1 MQMDTKNL
9 LGRLFH
15 FISFYRA
22 AILWAAFVLFISLI
36 PGKELPDINFWDL
49 NITDKLAHIAV
60 FFILGFLLIFG
71 SYRRTRFRRPAWVYL
86 FVFPFLSVVYG
97 LMIEFFQ
104 AWFTTTRYAS
114 LGDALANAIGAV
126 LGTIVAFYFF
136 KSRSA

>member
-1 MQMDTKNL
+1 
-9 LGRLFH
+9 
-15 FISFYRA
+15 
-22 AILWAAFVLFISLI
+22 VLFISLI

-60 FFILGFLLIFG
+60 FFILGFLLILG
-71 SYRRTRFRRPAWVYL
+71 SYRRTRFRRPVWVYL
-86 FVFPFLSVVYG
+86 LLFPFLSVVYG

-136 KSRSA
+136 KSRST